1 MSQKIKMLRQQMG
14 MSLQDMADAS
24 GLTKSYLSKVE
35 RGICVPSIA
44 AAIKIS
50 TALKIDVGQLF
61 SPTSSSEMLSVV
73 RHNERLRIVR
83 AAGEGSSMEALAAEI
98 NNKRMQPFI
107 VYPPSELSDGPHA
120 AGHAGEEFLYVLTW
134 SIEIQFPDH
143 REQLKKGDAIYFNAL
158 LPHCLRSAGKQQ
170 ASALVVISYDQG

>member
-1 MSQKIKMLRQQMG
+1 MLRQQMG

-50 TALKIDVGQLF
+50 TALKVDVGQLF
-61 SPTSSSEMLSVV
+61 SPQAAAKCFLSCDTMSACASSE
-73 RHNERLRIVR
+73 RLMR
-83 AAGEGSSMEALAAEI
+83 AAAWKPWRQKSTISAC
-98 NNKRMQPFI
+98 
-107 VYPPSELSDGPHA
+107 SLSLCIRPVSCPTAHA
-120 AGHAGEEFLYVLTW
+120 AGHAGEEFLYVLTG